1 MKPNPRPA
9 SQATSVPRR
18 RAVADDALL
27 IFDRV
32 CWSAERLSERH
43 RACTFRARSLTTFRA
58 QRLLRLL
65 AKWRSLRAVL
75 DTRPMGSS
83 VDNCRTIVGCRV
95 LSVAGGPVTRSESF
109 DTFTGHFR
117 ARATPTAAVSR
128 WTAVDPQR
136 YRKNRNIECRSA
148 ARIETMT
155 RTCNLAVP
163 RPYGATH
170 MTNRIEI

>member
-1 MKPNPRPA
+1 
-9 SQATSVPRR
+9 
-18 RAVADDALL
+18 
-27 IFDRV
+27 
-32 CWSAERLSERH
+32 
-43 RACTFRARSLTTFRA
+43 
-58 QRLLRLL
+58 
-65 AKWRSLRAVL
+65 
-75 DTRPMGSS
+75 
-83 VDNCRTIVGCRV
+83 V

-117 ARATPTAAVSR
+117 ARATTAADG
-128 WTAVDPQR
+128 TAVDRQR

>member
-1 MKPNPRPA
+1 
-9 SQATSVPRR
+9 
-18 RAVADDALL
+18 
-27 IFDRV
+27 
-32 CWSAERLSERH
+32 
-43 RACTFRARSLTTFRA
+43 
-58 QRLLRLL
+58 
-65 AKWRSLRAVL
+65 
-75 DTRPMGSS
+75 
-83 VDNCRTIVGCRV
+83 V

-117 ARATPTAAVSR
+117 ARATAADG
-128 WTAVDPQR
+128 TAVDRQR

>member
-1 MKPNPRPA
+1 
-9 SQATSVPRR
+9 
-18 RAVADDALL
+18 
-27 IFDRV
+27 
-32 CWSAERLSERH
+32 
-43 RACTFRARSLTTFRA
+43 
-58 QRLLRLL
+58 
-65 AKWRSLRAVL
+65 
-75 DTRPMGSS
+75 
-83 VDNCRTIVGCRV
+83 V

-117 ARATPTAAVSR
+117 ARATRPQPMR
-128 WTAVDPQR
+128 DGTAVDRQR